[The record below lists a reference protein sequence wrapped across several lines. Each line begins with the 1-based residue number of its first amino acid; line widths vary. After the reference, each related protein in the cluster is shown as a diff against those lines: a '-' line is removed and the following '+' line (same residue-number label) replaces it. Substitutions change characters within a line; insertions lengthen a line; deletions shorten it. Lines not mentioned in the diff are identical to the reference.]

1 MRLGPG
7 ILRGYSGQLI
17 LLEWIM
23 RKLLNCSIFALLCP
37 SGLSAGADTD
47 LPACGSIDIP
57 ILRTEGRPSQYEA
70 FCRST
75 PDQCVMSGDV
85 SVELDRPTFQKV
97 NAINQT
103 VNRDV
108 VPLSDI
114 ECYGREE
121 LWTLPED
128 GYGDCEDVALE
139 KRRLL
144 VEAGLPSAA
153 LTLAIVHHKKEFFPH
168 AVLLLKAHRGT
179 YILDSQNDDMV
190 CWAASPY
197 EFERRERPDGTW
209 SRFVR
214 PN

>member
-1 MRLGPG
+1 
-7 ILRGYSGQLI
+7 
-17 LLEWIM
+17 M
-23 RKLLNCSIFALLCP
+23 RKLLSCSIFAFLSPL
-37 SGLSAGADTD
+37 GLSAGADAD

-57 ILRTEGRPSQYEA
+57 ILRIEGRPSQYEA

-75 PDQCVMSGDV
+75 PDQCVMSGDA

-97 NAINQT
+97 NAINQA
-103 VNRDV
+103 VNHNIVR
-108 VPLSDI
+108 LSDI

-121 LWTLPED
+121 LWTLPDD
-128 GYGDCEDVALE
+128 GYGDCEDIALE

-144 VEAGLPSAA
+144 VAAGLPPTA
-153 LTLAIVHHKKEFFPH
+153 LTLAIVHHKEQFFPH

-179 YILDSQNDDMV
+179 YILDSLNDDLA
-190 CWAASPY
+190 CWSASPY
-197 EFERRERPDGTW
+197 EFERRERPDGSW